1 VPNTQTVTEF
11 PAARIAEERE
21 RAEAAKWAMGTS
33 WFVADPASRV
43 DSYVASLT
51 PDRTLADLAAKQWLV
66 DRVRLLDD
74 DDGGH
79 ERRAGMKDEA
89 EYACPVF
96 AAAYADHPDYRA
108 EWRP

>member
-11 PAARIAEERE
+11 LTARIAEERE

-43 DSYVASLT
+43 DSYVASLA
-51 PDRTLADLAAKQWLV
+51 PDRTLADLVAKQWIV

-74 DDGGH
+74 VGGD

-89 EYACPVF
+89 EYACLVF